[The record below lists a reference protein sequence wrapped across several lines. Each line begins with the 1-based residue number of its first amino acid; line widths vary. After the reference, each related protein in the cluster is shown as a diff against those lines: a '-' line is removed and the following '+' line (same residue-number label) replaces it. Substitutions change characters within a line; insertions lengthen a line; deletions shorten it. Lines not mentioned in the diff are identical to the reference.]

1 MGLAA
6 LVALGGCGRASSGVG
21 PQSPAIEPVV
31 TGILRPPESRPS
43 KPRPEPAEIVWETA
57 IQVAFE
63 RARHEG
69 RALLVF
75 VHAGWNVA
83 SREMVRD
90 VWHDLQVRRAV
101 RAVVPLNVDV
111 TEATRQDEER
121 ITRLGVETL
130 PTVLLLDEAG
140 QPIGN
145 LAGRCDAAAVLAL
158 LDQALQ
164 R

>member
-1 MGLAA
+1 
-6 LVALGGCGRASSGVG
+6 
-21 PQSPAIEPVV
+21 
-31 TGILRPPESRPS
+31 
-43 KPRPEPAEIVWETA
+43 
-57 IQVAFE
+57 
-63 RARHEG
+63 
-69 RALLVF
+69 
-75 VHAGWNVA
+75 
-83 SREMVRD
+83 MVRD